1 MIPTIVDY
9 ALFLLVL
16 FFLPPVLIGCATL
29 MRDIIHHDRKHA
41 GSHGV
46 FTAKGK

>member
-16 FFLPPVLIGCATL
+16 FFLPLVLMGCATL
-29 MRDIIHHDRKHA
+29 MRDIIHQHRKHP